1 MLIVQTSNVKPQS
14 SKLKTQTSKF
24 KVQRRKTDC
33 LVLMTE
39 AVCRKS
45 ILKFGNIKEDTP
57 RKRKALLR
65 DNAHLYQ
72 AATSQSFYLH
82 SLGA

>member
-1 MLIVQTSNVKPQS
+1 MLIVQISNVKTQN
-14 SKLKTQTSKF
+14 SKLKTQNSNVKTQSSKF
-24 KVQRRKTDC
+24 KVQRKKTDC

-65 DNAHLYQ
+65 DNAHR
-72 AATSQSFYLH
+72 YLVAR
-82 SLGA
+82 LR